1 MTKKNTLSNK
11 ITISIL
17 VLLLSIVTLLMA
29 SCGGTKDPKPFKDII
44 NDSINQR
51 VVVLNASVSA
61 EEAPQAGGFWTSV
74 DYNNE
79 DDYKAYNMY
88 YDKTGKLISYIT
100 YENSRLQGNDSW
112 VGIDT
117 ALSIEEFHK
126 NSKIFWNFILETYS
140 RNR

>member
-79 DDYKAYNMY
+79 DD
-88 YDKTGKLISYIT
+88 
-100 YENSRLQGNDSW
+100 
-112 VGIDT
+112 
-117 ALSIEEFHK
+117 
-126 NSKIFWNFILETYS
+126 
-140 RNR
+140 